1 MPDSTGPSIPANFA
15 VHANFAAPRLSK
27 LSQIRCVSQVHLSA
41 GETAE
46 GESDEAFPAC
56 IRVPVGI
63 LWSCDFGGLQCLG
76 QGYRRIGL
84 RAGWKACITLLTHS
98 QLAQAWHLYAKD
110 LSRQLHS
117 CAPTAQRCN
126 SGRVANLLKE
136 APHFFIKL
144 IERPAIEQDAEMLH
158 ANS

>member
-1 MPDSTGPSIPANFA
+1 MPGSTRLSIPANFA
-15 VHANFAAPRLSK
+15 VHANFAAQRLSK

-84 RAGWKACITLLTHS
+84 RAGWNACITLALGRFVCSPGQSVCLRHS
-98 QLAQAWHLYAKD
+98 LQTDIVLRRSATTY
-110 LSRQLHS
+110 
-117 CAPTAQRCN
+117 T
-126 SGRVANLLKE
+126 
-136 APHFFIKL
+136 I
-144 IERPAIEQDAEMLH
+144 
-158 ANS
+158 